1 MCPLQLINVL
11 GGAYVTVGRKRDH
24 STEETSV
31 TMMTVSGMRTKQEGE
46 LYKAGSAELPP
57 FPSVAVRPQPFTE
70 LFATEPAS
78 QPGLAHS
85 WKIANKY
92 F

>member
-1 MCPLQLINVL
+1 ML

-31 TMMTVSGMRTKQEGE
+31 TMMTLSGMRTKQEGE

-85 WKIANKY
+85 WRIANKY